1 MYFTAAKRFVVLGA
15 LFSFLFL
22 IGCSGMELAP
32 KKGIWYYPEEL
43 PQAERAVNNAMI
55 AGKDKECPAA
65 FNEAKNL
72 KDDAYATYLSCR
84 TEKGIEMALEATK
97 KAQALCPAKPKAE
110 AMPAELKPAA
120 KVIDRFTLT
129 INFDFNK
136 TNILKSDAAQ
146 LKKGID
152 FIKKYPGS
160 KIKLEGHTDAIGSE
174 KYNQKLS
181 EKRAEATK
189 GYLVEKGGIEASRI
203 STAGYGESKPIA
215 SNKTSKDRAKNRRV
229 EILIFSD

>member
-1 MYFTAAKRFVVLGA
+1 MYSIAAKRLVILGA

-22 IGCSGMELAP
+22 IGCAGMEFAP

-43 PQAERAVNNAMI
+43 PKAEKAVDNARM

-72 KDDAYATYLSCR
+72 KDDAYETYWACN
-84 TEKGIEMALEATK
+84 TDKAIEMAKDAAR
-97 KAQALCPAKPKAE
+97 KANSLCPSRSKPE
-110 AMPAELKPAA
+110 MPAESKSA

-136 TNILKSDAAQ
+136 TNILKSDTAQ
-146 LKKGID
+146 LKKAIE

-160 KIKLEGHTDAIGSE
+160 KIKLEGHTDSIGSE

-189 GYLVEKGGIEASRI
+189 AYLAEKGGIETSRM
-203 STAGYGESKPIA
+203 STIGYGKSKPIA
-215 SNKTSKDRAKNRRV
+215 PNKTSKDRAKNRRV
-229 EILIFSD
+229 EILILSN

>member
-1 MYFTAAKRFVVLGA
+1 
-15 LFSFLFL
+15 
-22 IGCSGMELAP
+22 
-32 KKGIWYYPEEL
+32 
-43 PQAERAVNNAMI
+43 
-55 AGKDKECPAA
+55 
-65 FNEAKNL
+65 
-72 KDDAYATYLSCR
+72 
-84 TEKGIEMALEATK
+84 
-97 KAQALCPAKPKAE
+97 
-110 AMPAELKPAA
+110 MPAELKPAA
-120 KVIDRFTLT
+120 KVIDKFTLT

-160 KIKLEGHTDAIGSE
+160 KIKLEGHTDSIGSE